1 MIYVEK
7 FFPTEK
13 GDKILMM
20 YRKNEKFQFARFT
33 LDSKDPKNK
42 KICNFYTSLVYFL
55 HTYVI
60 HAL

>member
-13 GDKILMM
+13 GDKLLMI

-42 KICNFYTSLVYFL
+42 KYKQDGFEFKNI
-55 HTYVI
+55 
-60 HAL
+60 